1 MSILT
6 TLQVLLIGDNPTGQ
20 VRLEKR
26 PQQNRWTISR
36 KIEAYIARH
45 FYLIMGLF
53 MLILLVVFIT
63 VCFAIVGAS
72 ATDSGVTYNAMER
85 II

>member
-1 MSILT
+1 MSLIQ

-26 PQQNRWTISR
+26 PQQDRWTISN

-45 FYLIMGLF
+45 FYLIMVLF

>member
-1 MSILT
+1 MSLIQ

-36 KIEAYIARH
+36 KIEAFIARH
-45 FYLIMGLF
+45 FYLIMVLF
-53 MLILLVVFIT
+53 MLILLVAFVI

-72 ATDSGVTYNAMER
+72 ATDSGVTYNAMEQ

>member
-1 MSILT
+1 MNLLH

-26 PQQNRWTISR
+26 PQHNRWTISN

-45 FYLIMGLF
+45 FYLIMVLF

>member
-26 PQQNRWTISR
+26 PQQNRWTISN

-45 FYLIMGLF
+45 FYLIMVIF
-53 MLILLVVFIT
+53 MLILLVVFVT

-72 ATDSGVTYNAMER
+72 ATDSGVTYNAMEK

>member
-1 MSILT
+1 MNLID

-26 PQQNRWTISR
+26 PQQNRWTISN

-45 FYLIMGLF
+45 FYLIMVLF
-53 MLILLVVFIT
+53 MVILLAVFVT

>member
-1 MSILT
+1 MNLLH

-26 PQQNRWTISR
+26 PQQNRWTISN

-45 FYLIMGLF
+45 FYLIMVLF
-53 MLILLVVFIT
+53 MLILLVAFVT

-72 ATDSGVTYNAMER
+72 ATDSGVTYNAMEN

>member
-6 TLQVLLIGDNPTGQ
+6 TLHYLLVGDNPTGQ

-26 PQQNRWTISR
+26 PQQNRWTISN

-45 FYLIMGLF
+45 FYLIMVLF
-53 MLILLVVFIT
+53 MLILLVVFVT

-72 ATDSGVTYNAMER
+72 ATDSGVTYNAMES

>member
-1 MSILT
+1 MNLLH

-45 FYLIMGLF
+45 FYLIMVLF
-53 MLILLVVFIT
+53 MLILLVVFVT

-72 ATDSGVTYNAMER
+72 ATDSGVTYNAMEQ

>member
-26 PQQNRWTISR
+26 PQQDRWTISR

-45 FYLIMGLF
+45 FYLIMVLF

>member
-1 MSILT
+1 MNLLH

-20 VRLEKR
+20 VRLQKR
-26 PQQNRWTISR
+26 PQQNRWTISN

-45 FYLIMGLF
+45 FYLIMVLF

>member
-1 MSILT
+1 MSLIQ

-26 PQQNRWTISR
+26 PQQNRWTISN
-36 KIEAYIARH
+36 KIEAFIARH
-45 FYLIMGLF
+45 FYLIMVLF
-53 MLILLVVFIT
+53 MLILLVVFVT

-72 ATDSGVTYNAMER
+72 ATDSGVTYNAMEK

>member
-1 MSILT
+1 MNFIQ
-6 TLQVLLIGDNPTGQ
+6 TLQVLLVGDNPTGK

-26 PQQNRWTISR
+26 PQQDRWTISR
-36 KIEAYIARH
+36 KIEAFIARH
-45 FYLIMGLF
+45 FYLIMVLF
-53 MLILLVVFIT
+53 MLILLVAFVT

-72 ATDSGVTYNAMER
+72 ATDSGVTYNAMES

>member
-6 TLQVLLIGDNPTGQ
+6 TLHVLLIGDNPTGQ

-36 KIEAYIARH
+36 KIEAFIARH
-45 FYLIMGLF
+45 FYLIMVLF
-53 MLILLVVFIT
+53 MVILLAVFVT
-63 VCFAIVGAS
+63 VCFVIVGAS
-72 ATDSGVTYNAMER
+72 ATDSGVTYNAMEN

>member
-1 MSILT
+1 MSLIQ

-36 KIEAYIARH
+36 KIEAFIARH
-45 FYLIMGLF
+45 FYLIMVLF
-53 MLILLVVFIT
+53 MLILLVAFVT

>member
-1 MSILT
+1 MSLIQ

-45 FYLIMGLF
+45 FYLIMVLF
-53 MLILLVVFIT
+53 MLILLVVFVT

-72 ATDSGVTYNAMER
+72 ATDSGVTYNAMES

>member
-26 PQQNRWTISR
+26 PQQNRWTISN

-45 FYLIMGLF
+45 FYLIMVLF
-53 MLILLVVFIT
+53 MLILLVVFVT

>member
-1 MSILT
+1 MNFLT
-6 TLQVLLIGDNPTGQ
+6 TLHYLLVGDNPTGK
-20 VRLEKR
+20 VRLQK
-26 PQQNRWTISR
+26 QQKTRTEISR
-36 KIEAYIARH
+36 RIESYIARH
-45 FYLIMGLF
+45 FYLIMVLF